1 MGSVTKRTDA
11 TGAVAHLLAP
21 LGEWL
26 MAPGERAALEG
37 VLAIVKPSISIEI
50 GTFKGGSLDR
60 IARNSDAVHAF
71 DLERRPELTG
81 ERYPNVAFHIGS
93 SHELLPRVLAKLAAA
108 GKHVD
113 FALVDGD
120 HSAPGVRAD
129 LENLLSSPS
138 ADRTVILL
146 HDSLN
151 DRVRAGLEQVEYD
164 SYDRVTFVDLD
175 FVPGRVHREGPLED
189 ELWYGLGLVVTG
201 WDVGQDDRPGIYPA
215 PDVYEAFARSLAD
228 SEAAPRGIGQGQLLE
243 LEAELENQRQLVSLM
258 EQSLSWRVT
267 GPLRALRRLLRR

>member
-1 MGSVTKRTDA
+1 MGTVE
-11 TGAVAHLLAP
+11 HLMAP

-26 MAPGERAALEG
+26 MTPGERAALEG
-37 VLAIVKPSISIEI
+37 VLAIVKPAVSIEI

-60 IARNSDAVHAF
+60 IASYSDTVHAF
-71 DLERRPELTG
+71 DLERRPQLTS
-81 ERYPNVAFHIGS
+81 ERFSNVAFHVGS
-93 SHELLPRVLAKLAAA
+93 SHELLPQVLGELAAE
-108 GKHVD
+108 GKNVD

-120 HSAPGVRAD
+120 HSAPGVKAD

-138 ADRTVILL
+138 VDRTVILL

-164 SYDRVTFVDLD
+164 SYDRVTYIDLD
-175 FVPGRVHREGPLED
+175 FVPGHVHCEGPLED

-201 WDVGQDDRPGIYPA
+201 WDVADDDRPGIYPT

-228 SEAAPRGIGQGQLLE
+228 GDAPHAIGQGQLLE
-243 LEAELENQRQLVSLM
+243 LEAELENQRRLVSLM
-258 EQSLSWRVT
+258 AQSLSWRVT
-267 GPLRALRRLLRR
+267 APLRALRSLLRR